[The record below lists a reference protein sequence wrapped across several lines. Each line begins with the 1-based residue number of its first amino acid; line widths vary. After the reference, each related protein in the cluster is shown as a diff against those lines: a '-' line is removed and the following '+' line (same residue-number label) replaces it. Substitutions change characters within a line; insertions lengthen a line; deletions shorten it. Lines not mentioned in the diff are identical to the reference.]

1 MEGLQMRKF
10 LRALSSAVRCLTV
23 DEYAAI
29 SFATALDSDLDG
41 SVFHCFER
49 CEKIVPRSR
58 R

>member
-1 MEGLQMRKF
+1 MRKF